1 MNSCHRK
8 NRDKKEKKR
17 KIGTIQIKGWPE
29 SQIELLILKPIS
41 SLMCDSK
48 DEWTF
53 FEKVHG
59 GPFSVQPK
67 PLKTQRVLDTGNLE
81 WVAEEFG
88 AGQ

>member
-1 MNSCHRK
+1 
-8 NRDKKEKKR
+8 
-17 KIGTIQIKGWPE
+17 
-29 SQIELLILKPIS
+29 
-41 SLMCDSK
+41 MCDSK